1 VPNNKPSNITDKYV
15 ATFESPAG
23 QEVLEHLKKMLG
35 VEDTLEPEE
44 FLNMSK
50 EAEGERD
57 RVSID
62 PIAMA
67 KRLGQRTVY
76 WKIVA
81 IIRSGKESKDES

>member
-1 VPNNKPSNITDKYV
+1 LASKPSITDKYV

-23 QEVLEHLKKMLG
+23 EAVLEHLKMMLG

-44 FLNMSK
+44 FLNLNK

-67 KRLGQRTVY
+67 KRLGQRSVY
-76 WKIVA
+76 WKIIA
-81 IIRSGKESKDES
+81 ILRSGKVAKDES